1 MEIVFRFN
9 VCYECEKNYV
19 CAYKDEG
26 CHKQRELMGFMN
38 SSEGEKLNKIQSPSG
53 RPFTVKLICSEF
65 EPKKL
70 A

>member
-1 MEIVFRFN
+1 MEMVFRYN

-26 CHKQRELMGFMN
+26 SRRQRKLIEFMN
-38 SSEGEKLNKIQSPSG
+38 SSEGEKLNEIQSRG
-53 RPFTVKLICSEF
+53 NRPFSVKLICSEF

-70 A
+70 T